1 METAS
6 SEVSVLPLPKSMG
19 KFNACS
25 LLLRI
30 GDDAFR
36 HILVHTSI
44 FLPVQNNC
52 YMQLSGVPVYEKYQ
66 HFRIGATESQPSMTN
81 PDTVKTKAR
90 GRKRKRKSGGEVDRD
105 QGIEVQARKKQRSG
119 LFKR

>member
-1 METAS
+1 
-6 SEVSVLPLPKSMG
+6 
-19 KFNACS
+19 
-25 LLLRI
+25 
-30 GDDAFR
+30 
-36 HILVHTSI
+36 
-44 FLPVQNNC
+44 
-52 YMQLSGVPVYEKYQ
+52 
-66 HFRIGATESQPSMTN
+66 MTN